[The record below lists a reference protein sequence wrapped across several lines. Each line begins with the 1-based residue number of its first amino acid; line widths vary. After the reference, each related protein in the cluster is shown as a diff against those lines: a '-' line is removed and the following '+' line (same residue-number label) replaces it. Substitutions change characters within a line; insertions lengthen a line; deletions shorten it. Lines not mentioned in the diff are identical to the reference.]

1 MTDREIG
8 NIIYSFPAKRWFILD
23 EGDELKGLLISV
35 SGIRGIIGKTLT
47 SETALNYARAFGA
60 FLKGGKVAIGR
71 DTRKTGPMVTSAVV
85 SGLLSSGC
93 DVVDI
98 GICSTPTIEMAVRDG
113 GFSGGVAVT
122 ASHNPIQ
129 YNALK
134 LIGDEGIF
142 LSESQARKVQ
152 QLFNSRRF
160 RDCSWNSVGKATFE
174 DKWIDHHIS
183 NIIKLD
189 IISAS
194 LIKKR
199 RLKIVA
205 DCGGG
210 AACYMA
216 DSFFKRIGVDYRLIH
231 AVPTGEFLRGP
242 EPVGENLSDL
252 SKAVKRYKADIGL
265 AFDPDADRLAIVS
278 EKGQPIG
285 EEYTLALGSR
295 YILSR
300 KAGPVAVNLSS
311 SLLNDSVAEEAGV
324 KIYRTKVGERNVT
337 EKLRRV
343 GGVVGGEGN
352 GGLIYPRLHW
362 GRDAFLAAAVIT
374 QYLASSGLKISE
386 LVMELPRYV
395 MIKTKLN
402 ISSSDVEREK
412 SAIENAFKG
421 DKINRVDGLKISG
434 KDWWVQIRASN
445 TEPVTRII
453 SEARD
458 HNTARSLIG
467 TVKSV
472 FRK

>member
-1 MTDREIG
+1 MKE
-8 NIIYSFPAKRWFILD
+8 
-23 EGDELKGLLISV
+23 LLISV

-47 SETALNYARAFGA
+47 SETALNYGRAFGA
-60 FLKGGKVAIGR
+60 FLKKGRVVIGR
-71 DTRKTGPMVTSAVV
+71 DTRKTGPMITSAVI

-113 GFSGGVAVT
+113 GFSGGAAVT

-134 LIGDEGIF
+134 LIGEEGIF
-142 LSESQARKVQ
+142 LSESQGRKIQ
-152 QLFNSRRF
+152 RLFNSRRF
-160 RDCSWNSVGKATFE
+160 RDCGWDSVGKATFE
-174 DKWIDHHIS
+174 DKWIDHHI
-183 NIIKLD
+183 NKIIKLD
-189 IISAS
+189 IISQS

-210 AACYMA
+210 AACNMA
-216 DSFFKRIGVDYRLIH
+216 DSFFKKLGVDYKLIH
-231 AVPTGEFLRGP
+231 FIPTGEFPRGP
-242 EPVGENLSDL
+242 EPIPENLTDL
-252 SKAVKRYKADIGL
+252 SKAVKRHRADVGF

-285 EEYTLALGSR
+285 EEYTLALCSR

-300 KAGPVAVNLSS
+300 TAGPVAVNLSS
-311 SLLNDSVAEEAGV
+311 SMLNDSVAGEAGV

-362 GRDAFLAAAVIT
+362 GRDAFLAAAVII
-374 QYLASSGLKISE
+374 QYLASSELKISE
-386 LVMELPRYV
+386 LVMELPRYFMV
-395 MIKTKLN
+395 KTKLN
-402 ISSSDVEREK
+402 LALSEVERK
-412 SAIENAFKG
+412 KGAIENAFRG
-421 DKINRVDGLKISG
+421 DKINRVDGLKILG

-445 TEPVTRII
+445 TEPVTRVI

-458 HNTARSLIG
+458 YKTARSLIG

-472 FRK
+472 IRK